1 MNEYP
6 TVQEVRE
13 ALRVQTED
21 YRRRM
26 LDLRR
31 QLRDEGKDAID
42 PGHSAGADSIK
53 FNIACIEQLLSTL
66 PSEKSVQRVVVCGD
80 PETGEN
86 TAFAV
91 VTGGRGG
98 VSVQVGNINVQTL
111 SCDAPAV
118 ASLLDCCPGDD
129 TPLGCIVAVD
139 RDEHR
144 RDILS

>member
-6 TVQEVRE
+6 TVQEVRQ
-13 ALRVQTED
+13 ALRVEAED

-31 QLRDEGKDAID
+31 QLQDEGKDAID

-53 FNIACIEQLLSTL
+53 FNIACIEQLLATL
-66 PSEKSVQRVVVCGD
+66 PSEKSVQRVVVCAD
-80 PETGEN
+80 AETEGN

-91 VTGGRGG
+91 VTEGRGG
-98 VSVQVGNINVQTL
+98 VSVQVGNTRVQTL
-111 SCDAPAV
+111 SRDAPTV

-129 TPLGCIVAVD
+129 TPLGRILAVD
-139 RDEHR
+139 CDEA
-144 RDILS
+144 